1 VEVTAGTDV
10 DTVERLP
17 MVIVDPEQGTM
28 VSNGAAGLAWTWVVS
43 ATVLHNDEELCAD
56 LADHV
61 YELMHKFHDDG
72 AHIPGVGSLIRTED
86 ISMPSHTATTATPAG
101 GLTQFNGTW
110 TVTVQKA

>member
-1 VEVTAGTDV
+1 
-10 DTVERLP
+10 
-17 MVIVDPEQGTM
+17 VIVDPGQGTM

-43 ATVLHNDEELCAD
+43 AVILHDDEELCGD

-61 YELMHKFHDDG
+61 YELMHMFHDTG
-72 AHIPGVGSLIRTED
+72 ATIAGVGSVIRTED

-101 GLTQFNGTW
+101 GLIQFNGTW